1 MVLILYSSNR
11 FRSVQR
17 PGGSRA
23 TGAAARC
30 SRVSLRTRQRASVVA
45 SSSSEGKDSTKV
57 ETKKDSV
64 AEIKSEIERLEKE
77 REENR
82 KRYGQS
88 GTAKVESKNVKG
100 LTLSARSK
108 SESDS
113 SETKREKKDLLSGLK
128 FFSSS
133 RGKQEKKAGIPKD
146 NIDAFTEWRAAFKK
160 LKDFG
165 LKSVSAKDAS
175 NLVKT
180 NKAIIL
186 DVRTGA
192 FYDKENPKG
201 SVNVP
206 YFTKVKGSGGKTG
219 KRLFL
224 GPNTTEKNRKF
235 VKGVEDSLGLGFGKT
250 IIVCCSTG
258 GTLKN
263 TVTKRDGSSL
273 VDSQRAFG
281 LESLSLR
288 AASDLIEAGFKNV
301 MHLEGGFPAWISE
314 GLPTEGSSVK
324 APLKEKVV
332 DPNAWPN
339 VHASLVAAGIDSLDA
354 ADASKLV
361 DSGKAVIVDVGA
373 VKRYED
379 EHVKGSINVPFLR
392 KIETKG
398 LKVAG
403 GVSSLGSSDDAL
415 ERNPDFLETF
425 KKSVGDKKVIITCM
439 GGGTLRT
446 EVVSKRG
453 KVFKDPQLKN
463 GRDSVSLRAISE
475 LLGAGYKKISH
486 LDGGNSKWKMDKRPM
501 SGGFLNKIQGED
513 AVGWRVAVYFDDQ
526 DKYCKGQITSYN
538 VESGMYMVK
547 YDYLGE
553 DGQEV
558 EVSFA
563 NNRTKWLNKMSSAG
577 NLKPLEDGRYPSGRK
592 KVSTWRRR
600 RQERQR
606 ERDEKRERE
615 RKEANMAAKAK
626 ERESIRLASP
636 STREK

>member
-1 MVLILYSSNR
+1 MNVNMLSQTTKAMNGKG
-11 FRSVQR
+11 FRSVVQR
-17 PGGSRA
+17 PVGASRA
-23 TGAAARC
+23 
-30 SRVSLRTRQRASVVA
+30 SRVTLRTRQRRARAVVVF
-45 SSSSEGKDSTKV
+45 SSSSEGKDSV
-57 ETKKDSV
+57 S
-64 AEIKSEIERLEKE
+64 EIKSEIERLQKE
-77 REENR
+77 REKNR
-82 KRYGQS
+82 D
-88 GTAKVESKNVKG
+88 ALKVESKNVKG
-100 LTLSARSK
+100 LTLEK
-108 SESDS
+108 TDS
-113 SETKREKKDLLSGLK
+113 SESKKEKKGLFSG
-128 FFSSS
+128 FNFSSS
-133 RGKQEKKAGIPKD
+133 SGSKDDKKPLFGGGVKIKEPGIAKD

-165 LKSVSAKDAS
+165 LKSISAKNAS
-175 NLVKT
+175 DLVKG